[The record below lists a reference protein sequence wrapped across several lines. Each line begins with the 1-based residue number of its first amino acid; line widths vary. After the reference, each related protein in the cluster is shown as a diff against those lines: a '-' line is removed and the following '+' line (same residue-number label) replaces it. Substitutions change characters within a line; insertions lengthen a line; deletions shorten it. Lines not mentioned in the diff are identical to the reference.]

1 MGPWVMAQKWN
12 DLLFAHWAIAPEALR
27 RLVPATLELDTFHG
41 QAWIGIVPFTMSGV
55 RLRGT
60 PPVPGL
66 SAFPE
71 LNVRTYVTA
80 GGKPGVWFFS
90 LDAASVLAV
99 EIARRWFQLPY
110 FHARMNSRATSQGID
125 YFSQR
130 DDRRGGSEALQTTYS
145 AAEPCFAAAPGTLE
159 YFLTERYCL
168 YAQRREGEL
177 LRGEIHHAPWKL
189 QDARASFVVNTMT
202 ENLGIPILG
211 PPTTLH
217 FSKLQEMVAWAPKK
231 VVA

>member
-1 MGPWVMAQKWN
+1 MAQKWQ
-12 DLLFAHWAIAPEALR
+12 DLLFAHWAVAPAVMR
-27 RLVPATLELDTFHG
+27 RLVPAKLELDTFQG

-60 PPVPGL
+60 PTLPWL
-66 SAFPE
+66 STFPE

-90 LDAASVLAV
+90 LDAANVVAV
-99 EIARRWFQLPY
+99 EVARRWFQLPY
-110 FHARMNSRATSQGID
+110 FHARMNSRATSQGIK

-130 DDRRGGSEALQTTYS
+130 DDRRGGSGALHATYK
-145 AAEPCFAAAPGTLE
+145 AAGQYFAAVPGTLE

-168 YAQRREGEL
+168 YAQRRGGEL

-189 QDARASFVVNTMT
+189 HDARASFAVNTMT
-202 ENLGIPILG
+202 ENLGIPILE
-211 PPTTLH
+211 PPATLH
-217 FSKLQEMVAWAPKK
+217 FSELQEMVAWAPQK